1 MIRTRALSAMAALV
15 AALTLGAVTTPVAS
29 ATSAAWA
36 NDTFSLCSGTCKLGA
51 ARGTIAWG
59 NRTANVNGSVS
70 DASSELHTTV
80 IFDAYAGNTHV
91 DHQTR
96 TASNTTKSYNFPIG
110 DPDLVGGINRILI
123 TVCTTT
129 TLGAEECNGPF
140 EEVRN

>member
-1 MIRTRALSAMAALV
+1 MITTRALSATAALV

-36 NDTFSLCSGTCKLGA
+36 NDTFSLCSGSCNWGA
-51 ARGTIAWG
+51 ARGTIVWS
-59 NRTANVNGSVS
+59 NRTANVSGSVS
-70 DASSELHTTV
+70 DASSERHTTV

-123 TVCTTT
+123 KVCTTT
-129 TLGAEECNGPF
+129 IFGAEECNGPF
-140 EEVRN
+140 DEVRN